1 MEWEGMKSFLLGKN
15 QIAAHVLGFGEG
27 SWHGHCG
34 CGGGDGRGGSVVE
47 FLDLFRGPGAGGG
60 GGGGATQQKK
70 EH

>member
-1 MEWEGMKSFLLGKN
+1 MEWEGMKSFLLGKK

-27 SWHGHCG
+27 SWHGHR
-34 CGGGDGRGGSVVE
+34 GGGGRRRGGVRE
-47 FLDLFRGPGAGGG
+47 FLDLLRVPGAGGG